1 MTSQQYI
8 RHLIPD
14 VQFKNQGYSGD
25 NPVIINNQNN
35 SSQNNSTFLGNK
47 QIKDN
52 SMDDVFVGG

>member
-1 MTSQQYI
+1 
-8 RHLIPD
+8 HLIPD

-25 NPVIINNQNN
+25 SPVIINNQNN